1 MTFHKEREHTMA
13 RQDDDHPHPQES
25 RQEVHK
31 ETHNAFE
38 PRKSS
43 PDVLAS
49 YAQQAQ
55 DERISKELFRR
66 ATTSQ
71 YRMET
76 ERYAFS
82 KIIGRGG
89 MGVVLRGYDKL
100 LSRDVAVKF
109 LNTELNE
116 NEEARKIFLT
126 EARLMAKLAH
136 PNLVAVYDVGSIE
149 DKVMMVVE
157 LIEGNDLYHMLKESP
172 EGLDQKLMLK
182 VGIQLTEVVHYLHEQ
197 GMVHRDLKPAN
208 VMLKPDETIKLID
221 FGLTRTM
228 EVLAVRAT
236 SVRGTPAYMSPEQLA
251 GDTITS
257 ATDIYQLGATFF
269 ELLSGKLPFEMA
281 SYSPELRREV
291 PSLQDARPSLDPEL
305 CRLIGDCLAYDAAK
319 RPQSAAEVSRRMQQI
334 LARLTHHNF
343 EPPTIE
349 FTRNEVGIDAHG
361 NPLRSADDAAT
372 TGDAEK
378 AKSRKLILIGA
389 ILLVAILG
397 VGGLV
402 LAMQGGQPGA
412 RANATGASPVARD
425 VAAAAT
431 LTPPGVPTSQDS
443 SEGGSTKNPDEAPP
457 QVDDR
462 AKEEAAPIAEV
473 APEPETAPA
482 SEEAA
487 PTPPATQEERAP
499 APAKAAPPK
508 TARKAAPRPKAVAKP
523 RPAPVRSKPVAER
536 EPVKA
541 AREQADAAP
550 AEEPKAEQ
558 KSDQPLLFD
567 TKSSNKKSTTTLLPS
582 SSGSSQDKPQ
592 LYQGK

>member
-1 MTFHKEREHTMA
+1 MTIHHVREEIMTKREDEGTPRPQPTH
-13 RQDDDHPHPQES
+13 QD
-25 RQEVHK
+25 VHK
-31 ETHNAFE
+31 QTNNSLEA
-38 PRKSS
+38 RSSS

-76 ERYAFS
+76 ERYSFS

-109 LNTELNE
+109 LNSELNE

-126 EARLMAKLAH
+126 EARLMAKLSH

-157 LIEGNDLYHMLKESP
+157 LIEGKDLYQMLKASP
-172 EGLDQKLMLK
+172 EGLDQKLILK
-182 VGIQLTEVVHYLHEQ
+182 IGIQLTEVLQYLHEH

-251 GDTITS
+251 GAQITS
-257 ATDIYQLGATFF
+257 TTDIYQIGATFF

-291 PSLQDARPSLDPEL
+291 PSLQALRPEL
-305 CRLIGDCLAYDAAK
+305 DADLCQLISDCLAYRSEE
-319 RPQSAAEVSRRMQQI
+319 RPQTAAQVSQRMQHI
-334 LARLTHHNF
+334 LARLTSHHF
-343 EPPTIE
+343 EPPTIDL
-349 FTRNEVGIDAHG
+349 TRHDVD
-361 NPLRSADDAAT
+361 LDTSARDTSGLHAGSHRDS
-372 TGDAEK
+372 EQE
-378 AKSRKLILIGA
+378 KSRKLVLIGVA
-389 ILLVAILG
+389 LLLAILG
-397 VGGLV
+397 VGGV
-402 LAMQGGQPGA
+402 IFAMQGAREGAVVNRLATPDIAASSSFVAPIEQAAPAQQEHDAPASDEPKDEAKDEADAVEQEPSTQPEA
-412 RANATGASPVARD
+412 ADTDEPVQAA
-425 VAAAAT
+425 VEVPPAAA
-431 LTPPGVPTSQDS
+431 P
-443 SEGGSTKNPDEAPP
+443 
-457 QVDDR
+457 
-462 AKEEAAPIAEV
+462 EEQ
-473 APEPETAPA
+473 APEPQTEPVPEVSKPSPAPRSRKAAARRRKSAAPA
-482 SEEAA
+482 RPPEAPEAESAAASVVA
-487 PTPPATQEERAP
+487 PNNLEP
-499 APAKAAPPK
+499 APA
-508 TARKAAPRPKAVAKP
+508 
-523 RPAPVRSKPVAER
+523 
-536 EPVKA
+536 
-541 AREQADAAP
+541 ARE
-550 AEEPKAEQ
+550 K

-567 TKSSNKKSTTTLLPS
+567 KKGTQKKSTTTLLPTA
-582 SSGSSQDKPQ
+582 SGSEEKKPQ
-592 LYQGK
+592 LYQGN